1 MRPGAFHTAAAILCA
16 LAAAASAAQF
26 EQAITFREPL
36 GQAWT
41 DELIHYDLRVPQPKV
56 AAATFALADAE
67 GKPVPLQVEPL
78 EGSPAAVR
86 RARLWLKTTLPAGR
100 EVAYR
105 LTYNDEGRKA
115 AQPGPAL
122 VVRRGDARLIVLAGR
137 FEVMIPAPDKPFEKP
152 VPLKKTPAP
161 LLGLRPTGE
170 QSWYG
175 AWSLDGPAYVRELK
189 ATVEAAG
196 PVYALVRL
204 RYVFDDRGQAYEVTL
219 RITRDEPWVDVSE
232 RYRLAAGCR
241 MTAAF
246 RSRKPPEVLWMPWC
260 VGRGDRAEPAYD
272 LRRLVLDERVAADA
286 PFAALRP
293 RLTQV
298 RDATQVLLALGPG
311 DAGRA
316 IGVIMTCAGEWVRP
330 YENFPTARLA
340 RATPALSPGG
350 PLAAA
355 PAGAPEGQPVY
366 GGVAVD
372 FPLVDGRRRWA
383 LVAVPRDPFDSKDD
397 VQRLIRRAADL
408 PLDRVLGDWV
418 LAWPRGRVDPAP
430 HLATTWDRLRRLRE
444 DLAAGRET
452 PAANL
457 IARIMTGEVPGDR
470 RLAEILA
477 ARREAS
483 AAIDIAPILAACYQ
497 APDLGPAAWPRRL
510 PDALVEADL
519 AAAGRA
525 PQPGEP
531 STALDAAV
539 ALLAYVFTDPNY
551 QPGAAGGWEPGSGDP
566 AGLHC
571 IIPLYAAAMLPDHPH
586 AGRWSAAALAA
597 LREDLRRTGAVPA
610 DAKGQEPAAGPLPPA
625 QQAAALVP
633 ILAAMRIAAGARL
646 EDPFRWPQVRPAV
659 EMLMGLHT
667 PPDPRLGRRD
677 LAPFGGASGA
687 EGRGGSVEGGAS
699 PWHDGVG
706 AIFGLAAAGFRE
718 ADGAFAAQCAAL
730 YRNYYGAGASGDLA
744 ADLAAAEA
752 GGPARLEAALA
763 ARAWPG
769 FGAVLRSRAGT
780 DREAFVAF
788 KCGPPPSTGGRTGPR
803 ASAGPDEMAFQFFGA
818 GMPVAPGW
826 HAAPPLRMVAEHMY
840 NRITLGDSENMDAAG
855 ELLAL
860 ESADAADVAVG
871 QVRAT
876 ALRKL
881 PRWPQEIGRA
891 AAFPRRTLA
900 AEVRWRRYL
909 LLVKHAAG
917 PLEDYLVVRD
927 ELASAEPSAF
937 NLWVLGRS
945 VRQDGRL
952 FYFDGQLAADA
963 VVFVAAP
970 DVDRVRLDR
979 WAWPRQDESS
989 MIPEDFRPKV
999 EGVRSPDGVRLLTPS
1014 STWRTGE
1021 LQQHLSVGA
1030 GPGEDYLVVVY
1041 PLRKGSPVPEFQVLA
1056 KGKGVR
1062 VTLSGATEDVFLAAD
1077 PAPEA
1082 GGQASVRRGG
1092 QTAVILK
1099 PGDVPAAGKEGG
1111 E

>member
-16 LAAAASAAQF
+16 LTAAASAAPF

-41 DELIHYDLRVPQPKV
+41 DELIHYDLKVPQPRV

-105 LTYNDEGRKA
+105 LTYNDEARKA
-115 AQPGPAL
+115 PQPGPAL
-122 VVRRGDARLIVLAGR
+122 IVRRGDGRLIVLAGR

-170 QSWYG
+170 QSWSG
-175 AWSLDGPAYVRELK
+175 AWSLDGPAYVRELR

-196 PVYALVRL
+196 PVFALVRL

-232 RYRLAAGCR
+232 RYRVAAGCR

-272 LRRLVLDERVAADA
+272 LRRLVLDERFVADA

-293 RLTQV
+293 RLTHV

-316 IGVIMTCAGEWVRP
+316 IGVMMTCAGEWVRP
-330 YENFPTARLA
+330 YENFPAAR
-340 RATPALSPGG
+340 
-350 PLAAA
+350 PLAVA
-355 PAGAPEGQPVY
+355 PADAPEGQTVY
-366 GGVAVD
+366 SGVAVD

-383 LVAVPRDPFDSKDD
+383 LVAVPRDTFDSKDE

-418 LAWPRGRVDPAP
+418 LAWPRGKVDPAP

-444 DLAAGRET
+444 DLAAAKET
-452 PAANL
+452 PAAKL
-457 IARIMTGEVPGDR
+457 IARIMTGEAPGDR

-477 ARREAS
+477 GRREAS

-597 LREDLRRTGAVPA
+597 LREDLRRTGATPA
-610 DAKGQEPAAGPLPPA
+610 DAKWQEPAAGPLPPA

-646 EDPFRWPQVRPAV
+646 EDPFRWPEVRPTV
-659 EMLMGLHT
+659 ERLMGLHT

-677 LAPFGGASGA
+677 LAPFGGAPGA
-687 EGRGGSVEGGAS
+687 EGRGAKAEGGAEV
-699 PWHDGVG
+699 WHDGVG
-706 AIFGLAAAGFRE
+706 AVFGFAAAGFRE
-718 ADGAFAAQCAAL
+718 VDGAFAGQCAAL

-780 DREAFVAF
+780 DRETFVAF
-788 KCGPPPSTGGRTGPR
+788 KCGPPR
-803 ASAGPDEMAFQFFGA
+803 AAPGPDEMAFQFFGA

-826 HAAPPLRMVAEHMY
+826 HAAPPLRIAQEHMY

-860 ESADAADVAVG
+860 ESSDAADVAVG

-881 PRWPQEIGRA
+881 PRWPQETGRA

-900 AEVRWRRYL
+900 AEARWRRYL

-927 ELASAEPSAF
+927 ELASAEPSAL
-937 NLWVLGRS
+937 NLWVLARS
-945 VRQDGRL
+945 VRQEGRV
-952 FYFDGQLAADA
+952 FYFDGQLAVDA

-970 DVDRVRLDR
+970 DADRVRLDR

-989 MIPEDFRPKV
+989 MIPRDFRI
-999 EGVRSPDGVRLLTPS
+999 GQDR
-1014 STWRTGE
+1014 WRTGE
-1021 LQQHLSVGA
+1021 LQQGLSVGA
-1030 GPGEDYLVVVY
+1030 GPGEDYLMVVY
-1041 PLRKGSPVPEFQVLA
+1041 PLRKKSPVPEFQVLA

-1092 QTAVILK
+1092 QTVVILK
-1099 PGDVPAAGKEGG
+1099 PGGVPAAGKEGS